1 VALYPY
7 LRKVRDIFFFEMR
20 TRPEWASC
28 RSFFVPSGRSLTISK
43 VVKGSLRGGDVVI
56 LFGYPGEDVTESVF
70 IQNYD
75 MTPAEA
81 SVAVRQVKRLYVKD
95 TLSVSVGRVSAMSQ
109 WVVIHNLSTIRGMSG
124 GGGSV
129 LEEPFALL
137 FVHSRTHSDRPE
149 EANLAISVD
158 NPLFI
163 AMYCH
168 EVLPETVKLDDSK
181 WPEGHAGY
189 MKQRL
194 AEWLKK
200 HEVFIE
206 KLGYAEVAGRFL
218 DRV

>member
-1 VALYPY
+1 
-7 LRKVRDIFFFEMR
+7 
-20 TRPEWASC
+20 
-28 RSFFVPSGRSLTISK
+28 
-43 VVKGSLRGGDVVI
+43 
-56 LFGYPGEDVTESVF
+56 VTESVF

-109 WVVIHNLSTIRGMSG
+109 WVVIHNLSTIRGTSG

-168 EVLPETVKLDDSK
+168 EVLPEIVKLDDSK